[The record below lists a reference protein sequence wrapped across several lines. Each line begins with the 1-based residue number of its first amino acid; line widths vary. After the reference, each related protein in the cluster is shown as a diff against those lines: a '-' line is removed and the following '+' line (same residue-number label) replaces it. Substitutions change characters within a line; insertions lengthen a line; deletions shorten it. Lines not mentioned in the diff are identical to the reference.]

1 MTLGSKV
8 SALRRAKALPPV
20 STGNRERR
28 LHLQAHNYW
37 ATLPRAG
44 SVPLWHD
51 FDPMMIDDRCT
62 QSFVIDMANGED
74 PHLRLIGQALQA
86 EGGVDIDVIGLAD
99 APPGSLL
106 MRISSYLPEL
116 LSRAVPLSVEAP
128 YETAEGHPGIYR
140 ALLMP
145 FTTNGSGIDV
155 VFGVVSW
162 RETARESERP
172 AAARIIPI
180 RG

>member
-20 STGNRERR
+20 STGAQERR
-28 LHLQAHNYW
+28 LHMQAHNYW

-44 SVPLWHD
+44 SVPSWSD
-51 FDPMMIDDRCT
+51 FDPMLIEDRCT
-62 QSFVIDMANGED
+62 QSFVIDLDENEG
-74 PHLRLIGQALQA
+74 PHLRLIGEALQA
-86 EGGVDIDVIGLAD
+86 EGGVDTDVIGLAD

-128 YETAEGHPGIYR
+128 YETATGHPGIYR

-145 FTTNGSGIDV
+145 FTTNGGVIDV

-162 RETARESERP
+162 RETARASERP
-172 AAARIIPI
+172 AAARIVPI

>member
-1 MTLGSKV
+1 MALKNKV
-8 SALRRAKALPPV
+8 STLRRARALPPV
-20 STGNRERR
+20 STGGGERR
-28 LHLQAHNYW
+28 LHMQAHNYW
-37 ATLPRAG
+37 ATLPRVG
-44 SVPLWHD
+44 GIPLWSD

-62 QSFVIDMANGED
+62 QSFVIDLEKDGL
-74 PHLRLIGQALQA
+74 PHLRLIGAALQV
-86 EGGVDIDVIGLAD
+86 EGGVESDVIGLAD

-128 YETAEGHPGIYR
+128 YETAAGNPGIYR

-145 FTTNGSGIDV
+145 FTSDGAGIDV

-162 RETARESERP
+162 REEARASARP
-172 AAARIIPI
+172 AAAKVIPI
-180 RG
+180 KG

>member
-1 MTLGSKV
+1 MAIGSKV

-20 STGNRERR
+20 STGTQERR

-44 SVPLWHD
+44 GVPLWHD
-51 FDPMMIDDRCT
+51 FDPMLIDDRCT
-62 QSFVIDMANGED
+62 QSFVIDLEANEP
-74 PHLRLIGQALQA
+74 PHLRLIGAALQV
-86 EGGVDIDVIGLAD
+86 EGGVDTDVIGLAD

-116 LSRAVPLSVEAP
+116 LNRAVPLSVEAP

-145 FTTNGSGIDV
+145 FTTDGTRIDV

-162 RETARESERP
+162 RETVRESERP